1 VSSSSTVV
9 DVQFRPEEVSLTSS
23 SSSTVLDEQNRLEGV
38 SSTASGASEL
48 SGIPDSCTL
57 ASGASELVV
66 WSF

>member
-1 VSSSSTVV
+1 VV
-9 DVQFRPEEVSLTSS
+9 DVQFRPEEVSSTSS
-23 SSSTVLDEQNRLEGV
+23 GSSTVLDEQIQPEGV

-48 SGIPDSCTL
+48 GVIPDSCTL